1 MVAALGVAKRPV
13 PNYLQALSDTYL
25 PPAKTAQVAF
35 AMHCFWTGEMKLGQL
50 EGVLTTEAGWIEGHE
65 VTLVHYDPA
74 RVSLQA
80 LVKKAHTDSCAAHV
94 YLGKADQ
101 KLKVPQERVSVVD
114 LSQAYRKARAS
125 DQKRQLQGTVFAR
138 ISQLKPVARPFTKRR
153 SPTVFLPFGN
163 SVGKNSLPD
172 LSDPLPC

>member
-114 LSQAYRKARAS
+114 LSQAYRKPRAS

-138 ISQLKPVARPFTKRR
+138 ISLSPKQSTKVNAWCRVNQEEARSWLSPSQVALLEKR
-153 SPTVFLPFGN
+153 
-163 SVGKNSLPD
+163 
-172 LSDPLPC
+172 